1 MLSTIIVF
9 LSLFALTISN
19 KLIPNCNNC
28 KWIIPNINN
37 DYSKCKMFIEKKPS
51 NEKIDPFPFYNYAKH
66 CRENESLCGVEGY
79 LFEDK
84 EIDILRLMEDRLEEL
99 KIIDPSL
106 YEYAK
111 FLKK

>member
-1 MLSTIIVF
+1 MLSLITMF
-9 LSLFALTISN
+9 LSLFTLKSSN
-19 KLIPNCNNC
+19 KLIPSCNNC
-28 KWIIPNINN
+28 KWNIPNINN
-37 DYSKCKMFIEKKPS
+37 NYSKCKMFVEKNPS

-66 CRENESLCGVEGY
+66 CRENENLCGVEGY
-79 LFEDK
+79 LFEEC
-84 EIDILRLMEDRLEEL
+84 EIDILKLMEDRLEEL